1 MVCVI
6 FVSSRAVFGSP
17 ILSPFLLLSTA
28 QFYRLVNTVPLLVA
42 RGVDHLTTRHA
53 VTLSAY
59 VLREYNAA
67 SAAVA
72 RVDDDLFFSRDI
84 ADDAGVA
91 GHDGP
96 DDDGHSRI
104 VVGMGAGPGLP
115 AFRVWREVE
124 AGGLWAEGVGE

>member
-1 MVCVI
+1 MVGVI

-28 QFYRLVNTVPLLVA
+28 QFYRFVNTVPHLVA
-42 RGVDHLTTRHA
+42 RGVNHLTTRHA

-72 RVDDDLFFSRDI
+72 RMDDDLFFSRDI
-84 ADDAGVA
+84 D
-91 GHDGP
+91 
-96 DDDGHSRI
+96 DDDGDEGNDGADDDGQSRI
-104 VVGMGAGPGLP
+104 VVGIVEGLGLH
-115 AFRVWREVE
+115 AFRDCREME
-124 AGGLWAEGVGE
+124 A